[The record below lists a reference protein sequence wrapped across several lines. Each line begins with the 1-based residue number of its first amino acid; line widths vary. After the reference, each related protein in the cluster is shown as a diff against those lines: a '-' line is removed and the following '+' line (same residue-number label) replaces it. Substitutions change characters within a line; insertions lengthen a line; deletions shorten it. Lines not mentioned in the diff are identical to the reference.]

1 MVRLAYI
8 CVATASFLPLFCQAN
23 AVSRCLPNAEFA
35 PMIIEN
41 PDHVVTFR
49 CEDASSRDL
58 IRAVGFQTRIP
69 IGVVL
74 GEDLDKLSRT
84 KHSFDL
90 ERVDAKAALLAAID
104 GTEYSIKDENGVI
117 VLVAGDLAPYQRAL
131 LAHRF
136 TDFPPQTSDTMVSLG
151 VTLTIWL
158 RAVVDPTA
166 GSGAS
171 ILGSTN
177 EEHLTLK
184 VAPVATTED
193 IANQIVSLGSKGM
206 WVFRVGASPLSGVS
220 AVDVDI
226 EPYQHY
232 TNEAAARR

>member
-1 MVRLAYI
+1 MPSFAYI

-23 AVSRCLPNAEFA
+23 AISRCLPDAEFA

-41 PDHVVTFR
+41 PDHAVTFR
-49 CEDASSRDL
+49 CEDASSLDL

-74 GEDLDKLSRT
+74 GKDLDKLSRT
-84 KHSFDL
+84 KRSFDL
-90 ERVDAKAALLAAID
+90 ERVDAKAALSAAID
-104 GTEYSIKDENGVI
+104 GTGYSIEDENGIMV
-117 VLVAGDLAPYQRAL
+117 VVADDLTQYQRTL
-131 LAHRF
+131 LDHNF
-136 TDFPPQTSDTMVSLG
+136 TDLKPQTNDTMVSLG
-151 VTLTIWL
+151 VTLTVWL

-177 EEHLTLK
+177 DERLTLK

-206 WVFRVGASPLSGVS
+206 WVFRVGASPLSGTS

-232 TNEAAARR
+232 TNVAGARR